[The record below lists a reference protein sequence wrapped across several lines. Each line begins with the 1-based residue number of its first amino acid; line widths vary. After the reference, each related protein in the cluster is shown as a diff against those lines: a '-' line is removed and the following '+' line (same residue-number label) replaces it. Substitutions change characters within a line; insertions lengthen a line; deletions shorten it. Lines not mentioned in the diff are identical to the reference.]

1 MDNLVFSSSEDKRA
15 LRCYLADSHV
25 VGVHTPGRRRRARP
39 AYQREE
45 VAPGYGCTGC
55 LEADR
60 VIEAKG
66 HFSNC
71 LSRTSTLA
79 LFRSLGLGDI
89 LSSYDSVKR

>member
-1 MDNLVFSSSEDKRA
+1 LV
-15 LRCYLADSHV
+15 
-25 VGVHTPGRRRRARP
+25 
-39 AYQREE
+39 
-45 VAPGYGCTGC
+45 
-55 LEADR
+55 ADR